1 MSERTTWAELKP
13 ILDDPSVSDDDK
25 ARLLRAFAD
34 VHGSH
39 VFKDDLFTQRDPEF
53 WENAGEIAAYAER
66 YGVEDEVF
74 DSASRTFVPD
84 FLREQAQG
92 TLDQYLARSQW
103 DQAVDQAGEDLEAAA
118 GRTAGAGGAGVGTSD
133 ELLEPGSRGLA
144 FFLHFSP
151 PYRSWRGS
159 APDQRTEIE
168 TVYDELK
175 GINFGKFRTDAATMG
190 DVHSQLTEVTLDL
203 STDSGD
209 LRGVWQGEAA
219 DAADAYG
226 RQFLGHGREVADT
239 PSAASTLISEA
250 VTHVET
256 AVLQRAQTVL
266 GLYADTVD
274 GLIPQDIERVIRAA
288 RQEADREDLEGMRD
302 WPPFGG
308 MNPFLFSSFG
318 WLFWGD
324 QVKEIMAAGARKWL
338 DGTFVALFDAKK
350 QAFDEICAST
360 KETVS
365 EGWAAIVEGLNAVE
379 PDPFADLADG
389 IQAPAE
395 QPGGGPS
402 ATGPGEVTQP
412 SGTGGAGGGSGSG
425 GTGAGGGGM
434 PGGAPGGSPGG
445 SPGGAPGGVPKT
457 PSAEELQQMLQ
468 PVEEGKPGKGA
479 DAIGGPDGLLT
490 GGGDEVTITDGDTSY
505 TVTEPDANGRAT
517 LTVDTGDGK
526 PKTYQLDF
534 GPGGTTAD
542 TGFGPVGAERRGAD
556 DVLTPGPDGT
566 IKVTDTLLA
575 KLTDEGKIVL
585 TDTTDGAD
593 KSYTVDFAEPDRPG
607 FGTPMGP
614 SGSFSG
620 DALAGGGGGGGSF
633 GGSGGGSGGG
643 GGGFGGGGSGGGGG
657 GYAGGGGA
665 AAAAAPLTP
674 GAVVGSGPAEVLSSG
689 SGGGGA
695 AAPAAAAASGGGGSG
710 GGVGGGMPMM
720 GGMGGGGGNSGGQDR
735 EGNRYL
741 LGSDLFTDD
750 AERHAR
756 IKNMLDPE
764 SAK

>member
-53 WENAGEIAAYAER
+53 WDNAGEIAAYAER
-66 YGVEDEVF
+66 YGVKDEVF
-74 DSASRTFVPD
+74 DSATRTFVPD
-84 FLREQAQG
+84 FLRDQAQG

-103 DQAVDQAGEDLEAAA
+103 DQAVDQAGEDLEEAS
-118 GRTAGAGGAGVGTSD
+118 GRTVEAGGAGVGTSD

-190 DVHSQLTEVTLDL
+190 DVHNQLTEVTLDL

-219 DAADAYG
+219 DVADAYG

-239 PSAASTLISEA
+239 PSAASTLISETVA
-250 VTHVET
+250 HVET
-256 AVLQRAQTVL
+256 AVSQRAQTVL
-266 GLYADTVD
+266 DLYADTVD

-288 RQEADREDLEGMRD
+288 RQEADRDDLEGMRD

-350 QAFDEICAST
+350 QAFDQICAST

-365 EGWAAIVEGLNAVE
+365 EGWAAIVDGLNAVE

-389 IQAPAE
+389 IQAPADQQE
-395 QPGGGPS
+395 GGPS

-412 SGTGGAGGGSGSG
+412 SGTGSPGTGGGS
-425 GTGAGGGGM
+425 GGGGM
-434 PGGAPGGSPGG
+434 PGGMPGGSSGGSPGG
-445 SPGGAPGGVPKT
+445 SPGGVPPT
-457 PSAEELQQMLQ
+457 PSAEELQQLLQ
-468 PVEEGKPGKGA
+468 PADEGKPGEGA
-479 DAIGGPDGLLT
+479 DAIEGLTPDGLLT

-517 LTVDTGDGK
+517 LTVDTGDGE

-534 GPGGTTAD
+534 GPGAASPD
-542 TGFGPVGAERRGAD
+542 TGFGPIGADRRGAD
-556 DVLTPGPDGT
+556 GVLTPGPDGA
-566 IKVTDTLLA
+566 IKVSDTLSA
-575 KLTDEGKIVL
+575 TLTDEGKIVL

-593 KSYTVDFAEPDRPG
+593 KSYTVDFAESDRPE
-607 FGTPMGP
+607 FGSPMAL

-620 DALAGGGGGGGSF
+620 DTLAGGGGGGS
-633 GGSGGGSGGG
+633 GSGGGS
-643 GGGFGGGGSGGGGG
+643 FGGG
-657 GYAGGGGA
+657 GYAGGGGGA

-674 GAVVGSGPAEVLSSG
+674 GAVVGSSPAEVLSSG
-689 SGGGGA
+689 GGGGGA
-695 AAPAAAAASGGGGSG
+695 AAPAAAATSGGGGSG
-710 GGVGGGMPMM
+710 GAGVGGGMPMM

-741 LGSDLFTDD
+741 LGSDLFDDD